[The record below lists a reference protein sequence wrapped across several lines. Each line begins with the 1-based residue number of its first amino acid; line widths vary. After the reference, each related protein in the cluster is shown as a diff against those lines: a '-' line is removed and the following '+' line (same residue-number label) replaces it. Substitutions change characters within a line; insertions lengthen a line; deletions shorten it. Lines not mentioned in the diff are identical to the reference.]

1 MRKVT
6 LHEEADAEVNE
17 AAKYYEER
25 EPGLGLLFLAAV
37 EEAVEKVLANPEAF
51 QLVGDEIRRKIIGRF
66 PYSLLY
72 VIEPDR
78 IRVIAVAH
86 QRSAGLDTGS
96 IEHRP
101 VTTSRTPLV
110 ILFPTL
116 YSPNVSAQPR
126 RVVR

>member
-25 EPGLGLLFLAAV
+25 VPGLGLLFLAVV

-51 QLVGDEIRRKIIGRF
+51 QLVGDEIWHKLIRRF

-86 QRSAGLDTGS
+86 QKRRPGYWS
-96 IEHRP
+96 HR
-101 VTTSRTPLV
+101 L
-110 ILFPTL
+110 
-116 YSPNVSAQPR
+116 
-126 RVVR
+126 

>member
-17 AAKYYEER
+17 AAKFYEER
-25 EPGLGLLFLAAV
+25 VPGLGLLFLAAV

-51 QLVGDEIRRKIIGRF
+51 QLVGDEIRHKLIRRF

-72 VIEPDR
+72 VTEPDR

-86 QRSAGLDTGS
+86 QKRRPGYWS
-96 IEHRP
+96 HR
-101 VTTSRTPLV
+101 L
-110 ILFPTL
+110 
-116 YSPNVSAQPR
+116 
-126 RVVR
+126 

>member
-6 LHEEADAEVNE
+6 IHEEADAEVNE

-25 EPGLGLLFLAAV
+25 EPSLGLLFLAAV

-86 QRSAGLDTGS
+86 QKRRPGYWS
-96 IEHRP
+96 HR
-101 VTTSRTPLV
+101 L
-110 ILFPTL
+110 
-116 YSPNVSAQPR
+116 
-126 RVVR
+126 

>member
-25 EPGLGLLFLAAV
+25 VPGLGLLFLAVV

-51 QLVGDEIRRKIIGRF
+51 QLVGDEIRHKLIRRF

-86 QRSAGLDTGS
+86 QKRRPGYWS
-96 IEHRP
+96 HR
-101 VTTSRTPLV
+101 L
-110 ILFPTL
+110 
-116 YSPNVSAQPR
+116 
-126 RVVR
+126 

>member
-25 EPGLGLLFLAAV
+25 VPGLGLLFLAAV
-37 EEAVEKVLANPEAF
+37 EEAVEKVLADPEAF
-51 QLVGDEIRRKIIGRF
+51 QLVGDEIRHKLIRRF

-86 QRSAGLDTGS
+86 QKRRPGYWS
-96 IEHRP
+96 HR
-101 VTTSRTPLV
+101 L
-110 ILFPTL
+110 
-116 YSPNVSAQPR
+116 
-126 RVVR
+126 

>member
-86 QRSAGLDTGS
+86 QKRRPGYWN
-96 IEHRP
+96 HR
-101 VTTSRTPLV
+101 L
-110 ILFPTL
+110 
-116 YSPNVSAQPR
+116 
-126 RVVR
+126 